1 MYEAT
6 GKIKVIQET
15 QTFPS
20 GFSKREFVV
29 TVGDDKYPQDIKY
42 EVVKDKCS
50 MLDQYSVGQDVT
62 VNFDIRG
69 NEYNGKYYVN
79 LSCWKI
85 SGGQSGGQNDHANQ
99 SYQGGSSQPTQATAT
114 GAEPSPDELMNDD
127 IPF

>member
-1 MYEAT
+1 MYEAK
-6 GKIKVIQET
+6 GKIKLISDT

-29 TVGDDKYPQDIKY
+29 TTEDSKYPQDLKF
-42 EVVKDKCS
+42 EVVKDKTS
-50 MLDQYSVGQDVT
+50 VLDNYKEGQDVV

-79 LSCWKI
+79 LSCWKL
-85 SGGQSGGQNDHANQ
+85 SGGSGGGADE
-99 SYQGGSSQPTQATAT
+99 YSQETPAA
-114 GAEPSPDELMNDD
+114 AEPSPADLRKDDDFDDDD

>member
-6 GKIKVIQET
+6 GQIKVIQDT

-20 GFSKREFVV
+20 GFSKREFVI

-42 EVVKDKCS
+42 EVVKDKCT

-85 SGGQSGGQNDHANQ
+85 SGGQSSGQPPQQQQQSANT
-99 SYQGGSSQPTQATAT
+99 PQASTSPSV
-114 GAEPSPDELMNDD
+114 EPSPDEMMSDD